1 MSTDIL
7 KYCICVIDK
16 KNGEITYYPKFQ
28 IKEYKIPLAPTS
40 RFNITIANGTD
51 TTILMCSENNYL
63 LNKSPYEMFELDVL
77 PTVTTTIFNP
87 LNDISKFV
95 KNINEGFTP
104 FCVPMQFWMNPNSVL
119 TKDYLPKELILMK
132 GLTEEPEPN
141 QKGELM
147 CKMLLDN
154 SFEGCKLKGEDN
166 FNSIDTDATKLTKG
180 VEPVDPVVPVKAIG
194 SSATAAKAIGPVA
207 TVTVATTATT
217 NPIMVAVKAP
227 AKPKRSEKTV
237 AVAVSSGKESAKSV
251 EETAKPVE
259 VAVSS
264 GKETK
269 PAESV
274 EVAVS
279 SGEEP
284 EKKAAVTPPEKPKRI
299 IKGAGLKSC
308 KATDT
313 FEGCLKR
320 NFATQ
325 PVMPRIYRPIQQR
338 KTDYYNYA

>member
-119 TKDYLPKELILMK
+119 TKEYLPKELILMK

-166 FNSIDTDATKLTKG
+166 FNSIDTDATKLKKG
-180 VEPVDPVVPVKAIG
+180 VEPVDPVVPVKAI
-194 SSATAAKAIGPVA
+194 AAKAIGPVA

-237 AVAVSSGKESAKSV
+237 AVAVSSGEESAKSLSSG

-284 EKKAAVTPPEKPKRI
+284 EKKAAATPPEKPKR
-299 IKGAGLKSC
+299 KTLTGAGLKSC

-320 NFATQ
+320 NLA
-325 PVMPRIYRPIQQR
+325 MPRIYRPIQQR